1 VSTFGL
7 SQGVAVFDANG
18 QPVGEVATG
27 ATAFDMTFDD
37 ANALYV
43 VTAQQ
48 QALKF
53 ELGQQ

>member
-1 VSTFGL
+1 
-7 SQGVAVFDANG
+7 
-18 QPVGEVATG
+18 
-27 ATAFDMTFDD
+27 MTFDD